1 MKAAAKS
8 LLTVIPLIA
17 GLMAAQPS
25 LEARGDRGSEPLAEN
40 RGGGGYRGENRGDD
54 FHQHNSYN
62 RGYEHGYEHGYD
74 HGYNNGGYY
83 RDGAWV
89 EPGVGVGVGVG
100 AVGVGVGV
108 EAGVY
113 EAPAQPVYYT
123 PEPGVNI
130 NIGN

>member
-1 MKAAAKS
+1 MKATAKS

-17 GLMAAQPS
+17 GLMAVHPA

-40 RGGGGYRGENRGDD
+40 RGGYRGENHGED
-54 FHQHNSYN
+54 FHQNNSYN

-74 HGYNNGGYY
+74 HGYNRGYY
-83 RDGAWV
+83 KDGNWV
-89 EPGVGVGVGVG
+89 EPGVGVGVGVEVG
-100 AVGVGVGV
+100 PVGVGVG
-108 EAGVY
+108 AGVY
-113 EAPAQPVYYT
+113 EAPAQPLYYT